1 LCAENLWAG
10 LSMPGNEAG
19 DRVHNF
25 FGQENL
31 SQGQYHS
38 QAVDGNWPGLS
49 NNLWAGSQRPIGV
62 PFISNLKNFNQQ
74 QSGKGS
80 TNFNLLISN
89 CFMISFPFVL
99 SFLYSYIGFK

>member
-1 LCAENLWAG
+1 
-10 LSMPGNEAG
+10 MPGNEVG

-49 NNLWAGSQRPIGV
+49 NNLWAGSQRSTGV

-74 QSGKGS
+74 QSGKVL
-80 TNFNLLISN
+80 NLQTFI
-89 CFMISFPFVL
+89 F
-99 SFLYSYIGFK
+99 

>member
-1 LCAENLWAG
+1 MWAE
-10 LSMPGNEAG
+10 LSMPGNEVG

-49 NNLWAGSQRPIGV
+49 NNLWAGSQRPTGA
-62 PFISNLKNFNQQ
+62 PFISNLKNFNIQ
-74 QSGKGS
+74 QSGRTKCQIPLLYNS
-80 TNFNLLISN
+80 LLIS
-89 CFMISFPFVL
+89 
-99 SFLYSYIGFK
+99 Y